1 MTDEPEEKRE
11 PRYKRRP
18 RGPRKSKIGLQSQ
31 KDRTKRRRRELK
43 EMNVHLPKTRITA
56 QDVKTIK
63 ALKDALRETWEGV
76 WERIGDFTHFT
87 ERQMQFARQYA
98 INGRRNKS
106 QAVRLAGFQRADPNH
121 QLKMANDMLKMPFM
135 DDLISVFELEE
146 KAKMRIN
153 VEDVVKWFNDIA
165 TKAMEAEDFTN
176 ANRAME
182 NLAKYLGMFVER
194 KEITHKT
201 VHSRE
206 ELDARIAELTA
217 VLKEAE
223 PDIERKLRIN

>member
-1 MTDEPEEKRE
+1 MTEKPPLTPRMQRKAAKK
-11 PRYKRRP
+11 PRGDHTGQGNRTTRYK
-18 RGPRKSKIGLQSQ
+18 KQLAA
-31 KDRTKRRRRELK
+31 
-43 EMNVHLPKTRITA
+43 MNVHVPRNSRATLTKK
-56 QDVKTIK
+56 DVETIK
-63 ALKDALRETWEGV
+63 HLKAALRETWQGM
-76 WERIGDFTHFT
+76 WDRINDFTHFT
-87 ERQMQFARQYA
+87 QMQIEFARQYA
-98 INGRRNKS
+98 INGRRNKTE
-106 QAVRLAGFQRADPNH
+106 AARLAGYAPGNPDKQHESAQRNLR
-121 QLKMANDMLKMPFM
+121 QPFM
-135 DDLISVFELEE
+135 EDLISLFELEE

-165 TKAMEAEDFTN
+165 TKAMAAEDFTN

-201 VHSRE
+201 VHSKE

-217 VLKEAE
+217 VLREAE